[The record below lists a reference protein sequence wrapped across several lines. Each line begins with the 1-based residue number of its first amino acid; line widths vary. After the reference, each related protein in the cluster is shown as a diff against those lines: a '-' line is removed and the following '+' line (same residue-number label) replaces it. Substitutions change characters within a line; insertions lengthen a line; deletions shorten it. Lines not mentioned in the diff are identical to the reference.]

1 MPFDRTRVTI
11 SLSRTVVEILALI
24 SKNFKRSRDPEC
36 NPYPT
41 LRNFDIYNGNT
52 FYVQSA
58 TKLEMSSLIWFKD
71 VAWTPKCRNV
81 SRDPDH
87 APFRD
92 DLSSAS

>member
-36 NPYPT
+36 NPCPT

-58 TKLEMSSLIWFKD
+58 TKFEMSSLIWFKD